1 MRVILA
7 SKSPRR
13 KELMDLLGIDY
24 EIIVS
29 NADETFEEGLSLEE
43 QSKKLGYIKAKAV
56 FDETSGDRI
65 IIGSDTMVVK
75 DGKIYGKPKDKQDAI
90 SMLNELK
97 NNKHQVFTSLAI
109 LVQKGEEYKEYIDCD
124 TTEVYFSDMTEAE
137 IEKWVDSGEAYDK
150 AGAYGV
156 QSSKFAVF
164 IDKINGNYATIVGL
178 PIHKVYNVLK
188 NYIEM

>member
-29 NADETFEEGLSLEE
+29 NADETLEEGMSFEE
-43 QSKKLGYIKAKAV
+43 QSKRLGYIKAKAV

-65 IIGSDTMVVK
+65 VIGSDTMVMK
-75 DGKIYGKPKDKQDAI
+75 DGKLYGKPKDREDAI
-90 SMLNELK
+90 RMLNELK
-97 NNKHQVFTSLAI
+97 NDKHQVFTSLAI
-109 LVQKGEEYKEYIDCD
+109 LVQKDNKYEEYIDCD
-124 TTEVYFSDMTEAE
+124 ITDVYFSDISEME
-137 IEKWVDSGEAYDK
+137 IERWVDSGEAYDK
-150 AGAYGV
+150 AGAYGI

-164 IDKINGNYATIVGL
+164 IDKIDGNYSTVVGL
-178 PIHKVYNVLK
+178 PINKLYNILK
-188 NYIEM
+188 KYIDN

>member
-29 NADETFEEGLSLEE
+29 NADETLEEGLSFEE
-43 QSKKLGYIKAKAV
+43 QSKRLGYIKAKTV

-65 IIGSDTMVVK
+65 VIGSDSMVMK
-75 DGKIYGKPKDKQDAI
+75 NGKLYGKPKDREDAI
-90 SMLNELK
+90 HMLNELK
-97 NNKHQVFTSLAI
+97 NDKHQVFTSLAI
-109 LVQKGEEYKEYIDCD
+109 LVQKDNKYEEYIDCD
-124 TTEVYFSDMTEAE
+124 TTDVYFSDINETE

-150 AGAYGV
+150 AGAYGI

-164 IDKINGNYATIVGL
+164 IDKIDGNYSTVVGL
-178 PIHKVYNVLK
+178 PINKVYNILK
-188 NYIEM
+188 KYLDK

>member
-7 SKSPRR
+7 SGSPRR
-13 KELMDLLGIDY
+13 KELMDMLGIDY

-29 NADETFEEGLSLEE
+29 NADETLEEGLSLEE
-43 QSKKLGYIKAKAV
+43 QSKRLGYIKAKAV

-65 IIGSDTMVVK
+65 VIGSDTMVVK
-75 DGKIYGKPKDKQDAI
+75 DNKIYGKPKDKQDAI
-90 SMLNELK
+90 NMLNELK
-97 NNKHQVFTSLAI
+97 NDKHQVFTSLAI
-109 LVQKGEEYKEYIDCD
+109 LVQEGDNYKEYVDYD
-124 TTEVYFSDMTEAE
+124 TTEVYFSDITEAE

-150 AGAYGV
+150 AGAYAV

-164 IDKINGNYATIVGL
+164 IEKINGNYATIVGL
-178 PIHKVYNVLK
+178 PIHKLYNVLK